1 MVASTDIAANRPID
15 GEREIAEEELDPLA
29 TGAWILGTGGGGDPY
44 HGLLNAKK
52 LYRDGRRARLIPA
65 ESLADDDLVAVVS
78 QMGAPLVSQERIT
91 DPAMIAE
98 AVRMM
103 EAHLGKEFRAFMSLE
118 IGGGNGIQPLLAGA
132 IMDRPVVDGDGM
144 GRAFPNIFHT
154 SFAVG
159 DLACVPLTLWD
170 IRGNGLVITEAAD
183 WMWVERISRRVCIE
197 MGSRAFTC
205 KAPRTGREVKNW
217 GVLGTVSQAIRIG
230 RTVHGAR
237 HAHGDPV
244 AAVVE
249 GEGGELLFRGKVLDV
264 NRRMTGGYLRGDAKF
279 EGLGPDQ
286 GSDFTVE
293 FQNEFL
299 IGYRNGTPA
308 VMVPDL
314 ICVLDTV
321 SGEALGTEA
330 VRYGQ
335 RITVIALPSPEVF
348 RTEKGLVH
356 AGPRAFGYD
365 FDFEPLF
372 PRS

>member
-1 MVASTDIAANRPID
+1 MVASTGITENWPS
-15 GEREIAEEELDPLA
+15 GSGREIDEEELDLLA

-44 HGLLNAKK
+44 HSLLNAKK
-52 LYRDGRRARLIPA
+52 LYRENQRVRMIPA
-65 ESLADDDLVAVVS
+65 EALADDDLVAVVS

-103 EAHLGKEFRAFMSLE
+103 EDYLGKQFRAFMSLE

-132 IMDRPVVDGDGM
+132 IMNRPVVDGDGM
-144 GRAFPNIFHT
+144 GRAFPAIFHT

-159 DLACVPLTLWD
+159 DLASVPLTLWD
-170 IRGNGLVITEAAD
+170 IRGNGLIITEAAD
-183 WMWVERISRRVCIE
+183 WMWAERISRRVCIE

-205 KAPRTGREVKNW
+205 KAPRSGREVKKW

-230 RTVHGAR
+230 RTVHEAR
-237 HAHGDPV
+237 RAHVDPIS
-244 AAVVE
+244 AVVE
-249 GEGGELLFRGKVLDV
+249 CEGGKVLFNGKVLDV
-264 NRRMTGGYLRGDAKF
+264 NRRMTGGYLQGNAKF

-286 GSDFTVE
+286 ENAFTVE

-299 IGYRNGTPA
+299 IGYCNGTPV

-321 SGEALGTEA
+321 SGEAVGTEA
-330 VRYGQ
+330 LRYGL
-335 RITVIALPSPEVF
+335 RVTIIALPSPEVF
-348 RTEKGLVH
+348 RTEKGLIH

-372 PRS
+372 PEL

>member
-1 MVASTDIAANRPID
+1 MASTGIAVNLPS
-15 GEREIAEEELDPLA
+15 GSGREIDEEELDLLA

-44 HGLLNAKK
+44 HSLLNAKK
-52 LYRDGRRARLIPA
+52 LYRDNKRVRMIPA
-65 ESLADDDLVAVVS
+65 EALADDDLVAVVS

-103 EAHLGKEFRAFMSLE
+103 EDYLGKQFRAFMSLE

-132 IMDRPVVDGDGM
+132 IMNRPVVDGDGM
-144 GRAFPNIFHT
+144 GRAFPAIFHT

-159 DLACVPLTLWD
+159 DLASVPLTLWD
-170 IRGNGLVITEAAD
+170 IRGNGLIITEATD
-183 WMWVERISRRVCIE
+183 WMWAERISRRVCIE

-205 KAPRTGREVKNW
+205 KAPRSGREVKKW

-230 RTVHGAR
+230 RTVHEAR
-237 HAHGDPV
+237 RAHVDPIS
-244 AAVVE
+244 AVVE
-249 GEGGELLFRGKVLDV
+249 CEGGKVLFNGKVLDV
-264 NRRMTGGYLRGDAKF
+264 NRRMTGGYLQGNAKF

-286 GSDFTVE
+286 ENAFTVE

-299 IGYRNGTPA
+299 IGYGNGTPV

-321 SGEALGTEA
+321 SGEAVGTEA
-330 VRYGQ
+330 LRYGQ
-335 RITVIALPSPEVF
+335 RVTIIALPSPEVF
-348 RTEKGLVH
+348 RTEKGLIH

-372 PRS
+372 PEL